1 MLWSGFQWAKTSVS
15 ISFLDLDY
23 FVYSNRCC
31 CKYTYCLFCFIPS
44 GLISMPLYTMF
55 LILGKWP
62 LGPAVCDIWLCL
74 DYTISNASVANL
86 LIICFDRYVD
96 VWGMLYPR
104 LPPGANNNRS
114 HVEITKLQF
123 YLRTSFG
130 GWDFGVGF
138 WGCGWW

>member
-1 MLWSGFQWAKTSVS
+1 MANFSDDEY
-15 ISFLDLDY
+15 FLDIGC
-23 FVYSNRCC
+23 SNRCC
-31 CKYTYCLFCFIPS
+31 CNFTYCLFCFIPS

-96 VWGMLYPR
+96 AWGMLYPQ
-104 LPPGANNNRS
+104 LPLGANITRS
-114 HVEITKLQF
+114 HVVITKLQF

-130 GWDFGVGF
+130 GRGFGGGVG
-138 WGCGWW
+138 GNVCTLIIHLLIKSL